1 MADIREKI
9 QKLLNLAESPN
20 ENEARAA
27 LLKAR
32 ELMAQNK
39 LSEDDFNKKEAKLA
53 SMDCEDIKWTTDSGD
68 IWMVSLCKLICN
80 NYCCVA
86 SWRTARGS
94 RTHMLVITGLEDD
107 VTVCGEV
114 IAYAIGFIR
123 SAIIRVGRRTPG
135 QDIKS
140 VKRSYAEGF
149 ITGLEIAF
157 EMQKEQH
164 QEWGLVLVKPK
175 EVQEYEDNL
184 GCKNVK
190 TKQADFDPLAYMKG
204 HNDGLEFNAGKV
216 IGSAS

>member
-1 MADIREKI
+1 MADIKEKI

-68 IWMVSLCKLICN
+68 IWMVELCKLICN

-86 SWRTARGS
+86 SWRTAHGS

-114 IAYAIGFIR
+114 VAYAIGFIR

-204 HNDGLEFNAGKV
+204 QNDGLEFNAGKV